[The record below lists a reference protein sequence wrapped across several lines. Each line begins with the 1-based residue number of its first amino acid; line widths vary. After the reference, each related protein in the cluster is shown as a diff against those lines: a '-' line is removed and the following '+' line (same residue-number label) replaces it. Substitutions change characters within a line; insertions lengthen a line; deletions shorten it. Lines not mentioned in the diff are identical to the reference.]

1 MEHRSRFLLL
11 ILGMFL
17 SLTVRSET
25 IALGQQL
32 EDFSLPSINGFAKNL
47 TEQRGM
53 PVMLIWVDDCDRCD
67 NALKEYEKLAQ
78 RYRNKGLIS
87 WVIWTPDGKDDA
99 EAPSVSVPVLK
110 YSPRLPN
117 AWQIQPQPAVMLV
130 DRNGTLDYIFVG
142 NLRKNLE
149 FTNHALAY
157 WLDGDDL
164 VHQR

>member
-1 MEHRSRFLLL
+1 MGMEHRSRFLLL

-32 EDFSLPSINGFAKNL
+32 EDFCLPSINGFAKNL

-87 WVIWTPDGKDDA
+87 WVIW
-99 EAPSVSVPVLK
+99 
-110 YSPRLPN
+110 LPN